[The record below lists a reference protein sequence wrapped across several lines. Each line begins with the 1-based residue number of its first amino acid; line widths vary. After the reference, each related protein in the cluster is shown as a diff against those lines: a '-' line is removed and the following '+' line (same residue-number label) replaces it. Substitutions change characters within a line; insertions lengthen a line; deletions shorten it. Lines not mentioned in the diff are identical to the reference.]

1 MTSPTTN
8 AAAPGSAMTGLSQ
21 RRIFLIIGALMLGML
36 LAALDQTIVSTA
48 LPTIVGDLKGGSHI
62 AWVITAYLLATTVS
76 TPLWGKLGDQY
87 GRKIFFQ
94 AAIVIFLIGSILS
107 GLSQSMFEL
116 IAFRAVQG
124 LGSGGL
130 MVGAQAIVGDIVS
143 PRERGKYV
151 GLFGGVFGLASVVG
165 PLLGGVFVDNLT
177 WRWIFYINV
186 PIGVIALIVVALQV
200 PGTLRRVHHQIDYL
214 GTAVLALAVTSLIL
228 LTSLG
233 GTTYAW
239 ASTPIYILGVAG
251 VALIGVF
258 VLVERRA
265 AEPVLPLHLFKLRTF
280 SMTSVV
286 GFIVGFAMFGA
297 ITYLPAFFQVVRGI
311 SPTISG
317 VYLLPLMAGLLLVS
331 ISSGQV
337 ISKTGKYRFFP
348 IAGSAFM
355 TVGLFLLHLMGVHTS
370 TALDALYMLVLGMG
384 IGGVMQVLVI
394 IVQNGVPHSEL
405 GVATS
410 GATFFRSIGGSFGT
424 AIFGAIFSNVL
435 VGNLAKHLHGVSL
448 PSGFSS
454 ADATPALLSKLPAA
468 VHSGFVAG
476 YAESIQTVFLVAVPI
491 AALAFLVT
499 WLIPQVELKQWG
511 GPAKDA
517 AGTEAPAAAEVTPD
531 GEITPIELKAMM
543 DRGPRPF
550 ILDVRN
556 PEEIAI
562 CRIAGSTVIPLPE
575 LTNRLDE
582 LDPHRLENLFEIGI
596 DEVSLRKQHR
606 YLTLVADHLRGQ
618 IVWGVE
624 GRDAA
629 TAARFFDEIG
639 TDRAHAIEVVS
650 MDMGPGYGKAT
661 REHAPQAIIAI
672 DPFHVVALGNRALDD
687 VRRDYWNQLRRSGD
701 LAAARRFK
709 DARWSLLKAPPN
721 LTDNQTVTLRKLKRA
736 GGEVWRAYT
745 LLSAVDVDRGRAVD
759 GGLGCC

>member
-1 MTSPTTN
+1 MASATPAPAGGPIPS
-8 AAAPGSAMTGLSQ
+8 AADITGNGALPGLSR
-21 RRIFLIIGALMLGML
+21 RRILLIIGALMLGML

-107 GLSQSMFEL
+107 GLSQSMIEL

-143 PRERGKYV
+143 PRERGRYV
-151 GLFGGVFGLASVVG
+151 GLFGAVFGVASVIG

-186 PIGVIALIVVALQV
+186 PIGVIALIVVASQV
-200 PGTLRRVHHQIDYL
+200 PGQLRRVHHVIDYL
-214 GTAVLALAVTSLIL
+214 GTLVLSAAVTSLIL

-233 GTTYAW
+233 GTTYPWRSA
-239 ASTPIYILGVAG
+239 PIYLLGVAG
-251 VALIGVF
+251 VLLIGVF

-265 AEPVLPLHLFKLRTF
+265 VEPVLPLHLFKLRTF
-280 SMTSVV
+280 SVTSLV

-317 VYLLPLMAGLLLVS
+317 LYLLPLMAGLLAVS
-331 ISSGQV
+331 IGSGQI
-337 ISKTGKYRFFP
+337 ISRTGKYRFFP
-348 IAGSAFM
+348 IAGTALM
-355 TVGLFLLHLMGVHTS
+355 TLGLYLLSLMGVGSS
-370 TALDALYMLVLGMG
+370 TLQDAAYMLVLGMG

-435 VGNLAKHLHGVSL
+435 IGNLARHLHGISL
-448 PSGFSS
+448 PHGFSA
-454 ADATPALLSKLPAA
+454 ADATPALLSHLPAV
-468 VHSGFVAG
+468 VHQGFVAG

-491 AALAFLVT
+491 AALAFLAT
-499 WLIPQVELKQWG
+499 WLIPQVELKQW
-511 GPAKDA
+511 PE
-517 AGTEAPAAAEVTPD
+517 AGAEAPAADMAMAAAAATQEATVTQ
-531 GEITPIELKAMM
+531 EA
-543 DRGPRPF
+543 
-550 ILDVRN
+550 
-556 PEEIAI
+556 
-562 CRIAGSTVIPLPE
+562 
-575 LTNRLDE
+575 
-582 LDPHRLENLFEIGI
+582 LDPQ
-596 DEVSLRKQHR
+596 D
-606 YLTLVADHLRGQ
+606 A
-618 IVWGVE
+618 
-624 GRDAA
+624 GR
-629 TAARFFDEIG
+629 
-639 TDRAHAIEVVS
+639 H
-650 MDMGPGYGKAT
+650 P
-661 REHAPQAIIAI
+661 
-672 DPFHVVALGNRALDD
+672 DP
-687 VRRDYWNQLRRSGD
+687 
-701 LAAARRFK
+701 
-709 DARWSLLKAPPN
+709 
-721 LTDNQTVTLRKLKRA
+721 
-736 GGEVWRAYT
+736 
-745 LLSAVDVDRGRAVD
+745 
-759 GGLGCC
+759 